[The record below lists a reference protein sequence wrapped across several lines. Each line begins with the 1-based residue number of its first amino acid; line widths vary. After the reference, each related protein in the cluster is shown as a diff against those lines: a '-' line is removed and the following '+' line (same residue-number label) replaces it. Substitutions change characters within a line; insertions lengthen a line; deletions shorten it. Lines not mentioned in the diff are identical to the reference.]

1 MTAVAAYVLG
11 VSSSAPARKLL
22 QIPLIPGDVVDTP
35 QDQLPT
41 ADTSE
46 GVESLASAFDSG
58 DTAWMLTSTALVLLM
73 AIPGLALFYGGLV
86 RPKNVLNAASNVF
99 ATVAIVTLVRHF
111 RDKNVSTPHP
121 PVRVVPPAYPRARRF
136 PLRNA
141 PLPRVG
147 LGPVGLLDRVQRRRD
162 GKGQIQPPLVL
173 RIPYQRRP
181 HRRLPL
187 LVDWQ
192 LPRVHLRHV
201 SLHVRLHNHGAHHG
215 RLRRAHEAHRGVG
228 VCGSLVDGGVLP
240 PRASGAFV
248 SIVFHRV
255 SSSR

>member
-111 RDKNVSTPHP
+111 RDKNVSNP
-121 PVRVVPPAYPRARRF
+121 PPTRSCRSSRVSAHAALPAEKRTAPTRRF
-136 PLRNA
+136 GSCGATRSRSATSRWKRADTTSTPSSA
-141 PLPRVG
+141 P
-147 LGPVGLLDRVQRRRD
+147 
-162 GKGQIQPPLVL
+162 
-173 RIPYQRRP
+173 
-181 HRRLPL
+181 
-187 LVDWQ
+187 W
-192 LPRVHLRHV
+192 
-201 SLHVRLHNHGAHHG
+201 AT
-215 RLRRAHEAHRGVG
+215 AA
-228 VCGSLVDGGVLP
+228 
-240 PRASGAFV
+240 
-248 SIVFHRV
+248 
-255 SSSR
+255 

>member
-1 MTAVAAYVLG
+1 MSSLLGRREWCTREGRYSPRLTRPRAVPTRATSTMTAVAAYVLG

-111 RDKNVSTPHP
+111 RDKNVSNPSPTRSCRSS
-121 PVRVVPPAYPRARRF
+121 RVSARAALPAEKRTAPTRRF
-136 PLRNA
+136 GSCGATRSRSATSRWKRADTTSTRFSA
-141 PLPRVG
+141 PLPTG
-147 LGPVGLLDRVQRRRD
+147 ASLASPSS
-162 GKGQIQPPLVL
+162 
-173 RIPYQRRP
+173 
-181 HRRLPL
+181 RRLATT
-187 LVDWQ
+187 
-192 LPRVHLRHV
+192 PR
-201 SLHVRLHNHGAHHG
+201 
-215 RLRRAHEAHRGVG
+215 
-228 VCGSLVDGGVLP
+228 P
-240 PRASGAFV
+240 
-248 SIVFHRV
+248 
-255 SSSR
+255 SSSRFTACSPA

>member
-1 MTAVAAYVLG
+1 MSRSSGLERNDFWTFSSWTTRVVHPEGRYSPRLTRPRAVPTRATSTMIAVAAHVLG
-11 VSSSAPARKLL
+11 VSLSAPARKLL

-121 PVRVVPPAYPRARRF
+121 PVRVVPPAYPRTRRF

-147 LGPVGLLDRVQRRRD
+147 VGPVGLLDRVQRRRD
-162 GKGQIQPPLVL
+162 GKGQIQPPLLL
-173 RIPYQRRP
+173 R
-181 HRRLPL
+181 
-187 LVDWQ
+187 
-192 LPRVHLRHV
+192 
-201 SLHVRLHNHGAHHG
+201 SLHN
-215 RLRRAHEAHRGVG
+215 
-228 VCGSLVDGGVLP
+228 GGLT
-240 PRASGAFV
+240 G
-248 SIVFHRV
+248 V
-255 SSSR
+255 SSSRRLATTPRRSSSRFTACSPA

>member
-1 MTAVAAYVLG
+1 MERNDFLDFFPEFLDDASGAPGREDIRLGSTRPRAVPIFRATSTMTAVAAYVLG

-99 ATVAIVTLVRHF
+99 AL
-111 RDKNVSTPHP
+111 
-121 PVRVVPPAYPRARRF
+121 
-136 PLRNA
+136 
-141 PLPRVG
+141 
-147 LGPVGLLDRVQRRRD
+147 
-162 GKGQIQPPLVL
+162 
-173 RIPYQRRP
+173 
-181 HRRLPL
+181 
-187 LVDWQ
+187 
-192 LPRVHLRHV
+192 
-201 SLHVRLHNHGAHHG
+201 SLIH
-215 RLRRAHEAHRGVG
+215 
-228 VCGSLVDGGVLP
+228 
-240 PRASGAFV
+240 
-248 SIVFHRV
+248 I
-255 SSSR
+255 

>member
-1 MTAVAAYVLG
+1 MTWLTRPRAVPTRATSTMIAVAAHVLG
-11 VSSSAPARKLL
+11 VSLSAPARKLL

-111 RDKNVSTPHP
+111 RDKNVSNP
-121 PVRVVPPAYPRARRF
+121 PPTRSCRSSRVSAHAALPAEKRTAPTRRCGSCGATRSRSATSRWKRADTTSTRF
-136 PLRNA
+136 SD
-141 PLPRVG
+141 PLPTG
-147 LGPVGLLDRVQRRRD
+147 ASPAS
-162 GKGQIQPPLVL
+162 PSS
-173 RIPYQRRP
+173 
-181 HRRLPL
+181 RRLATT
-187 LVDWQ
+187 
-192 LPRVHLRHV
+192 PR
-201 SLHVRLHNHGAHHG
+201 
-215 RLRRAHEAHRGVG
+215 
-228 VCGSLVDGGVLP
+228 P
-240 PRASGAFV
+240 
-248 SIVFHRV
+248 
-255 SSSR
+255 SSSRFTACSPA

>member
-1 MTAVAAYVLG
+1 MTAVAAHVLG

-111 RDKNVSTPHP
+111 RDKNVPPTRSCRSSRVSAHVALSAEKRSAPTRRSGSCGATRSRSATSRWKRADTTSTPSSAPCATAGSQAFHSS
-121 PVRVVPPAYPRARRF
+121 RRLATT
-136 PLRNA
+136 PLR
-141 PLPRVG
+141 
-147 LGPVGLLDRVQRRRD
+147 
-162 GKGQIQPPLVL
+162 
-173 RIPYQRRP
+173 
-181 HRRLPL
+181 
-187 LVDWQ
+187 
-192 LPRVHLRHV
+192 
-201 SLHVRLHNHGAHHG
+201 
-215 RLRRAHEAHRGVG
+215 
-228 VCGSLVDGGVLP
+228 
-240 PRASGAFV
+240 
-248 SIVFHRV
+248 
-255 SSSR
+255 SSSLFTACSTA

>member
-111 RDKNVSTPHP
+111 RDKIPPPPNPFVSFLP
-121 PVRVVPPAYPRARRF
+121 RIRAR
-136 PLRNA
+136 
-141 PLPRVG
+141 
-147 LGPVGLLDRVQRRRD
+147 
-162 GKGQIQPPLVL
+162 
-173 RIPYQRRP
+173 
-181 HRRLPL
+181 
-187 LVDWQ
+187 
-192 LPRVHLRHV
+192 
-201 SLHVRLHNHGAHHG
+201 GA
-215 RLRRAHEAHRGVG
+215 
-228 VCGSLVDGGVLP
+228 
-240 PRASGAFV
+240 
-248 SIVFHRV
+248 
-255 SSSR
+255 SR